1 MPVHQFR
8 GIKYASVPARFRHSG
23 VCLLPIPP
31 WPMPQNMGTWNS
43 YLSDSIRINRPC
55 SPVCPQAN
63 HKSLEEDL
71 LGLHESEIP
80 RQVFKQ
86 DEFECLNLNVTCPG
100 QLKPGSR
107 LPVMLWIHGYVTAPF
122 ECGFLYLHL
131 FILVEE
137 AIAVRVPAGC
147 MMEQG

>member
-1 MPVHQFR
+1 
-8 GIKYASVPARFRHSG
+8 
-23 VCLLPIPP
+23 
-31 WPMPQNMGTWNS
+31 MPQYPLDFAIPESVCFLFLRDRCHKIWVREIPT